1 MYLSIMLCVA
11 WADNITVDPQLDA
24 HIQEIKTTYKN
35 VEYLEAT
42 FVQISN
48 QMGMQLEQTGK
59 VFLAKPKNIRWE
71 FQTPS
76 EQLILSDGKELWVY
90 TPAANQ
96 AILSEDMSQSNPIAG
111 LIDNLSEIDS
121 YFSLQIIDTP
131 QNVLDQLHKDAMSK
145 NSKGMEDKNDKKE
158 LKEEFK
164 EDKRELKEDFK
175 EDKRELKEQK
185 KDAKGKGTLDEAEG
199 QNNNLEKDIKT
210 KKRREKGII
219 SFEIT
224 PTDETLAANV
234 KQLVLTLDTFSYEV
248 RSILIYDP
256 MDGMVHLV
264 LSDMKIEH
272 GQSKEISNTQKEQRN
287 NLFIFT
293 PPEGTN
299 VIKSN
304 SFAP

>member
-1 MYLSIMLCVA
+1 MYLSIMLCIA
-11 WADNITVDPQLDA
+11 WADNIIVDPQLDA

-121 YFSLQIIDTP
+121 YFSLQMIDTP
-131 QNVLDQLHKDAMSK
+131 QTVLDSLDKYAMSK
-145 NSKGMEDKNDKKE
+145 NAKGAADKTDKKE

-164 EDKRELKEDFK
+164 EDKRELKEEFK

-185 KDAKGKGTLDEAEG
+185 KDSKGKGNDETEG
-199 QNNNLEKDIKT
+199 PNNDLEKDLKT
-210 KKRREKGII
+210 KKRREKGIV

-264 LSDMKIEH
+264 LSDMTIEN
-272 GQSKEISNTQKEQRN
+272 GPSKDIPNTQKEQRN